1 MTTEDTGIARLAPT
15 RGRSLLAVAGATCA
29 ATMALVALMVTP
41 AQAGRWIVGGMF
53 DDVRF
58 VPVQFLRF
66 LAEPGEGQMT
76 IRCDELAGLWLDA
89 GVEGNGVVPPDL
101 ARGGAIEVSFTFIE
115 PDGPV
120 TIDAV
125 GKLMVR
131 LDGAVLAAIGG
142 PAALP
147 LGPALLGPAERV
159 DITIAGTVRSVPL
172 AEARPDLVALAD
184 QCQAWPR

>member
-1 MTTEDTGIARLAPT
+1 MTKDDATTARVAPK
-15 RGRSLLAVAGATCA
+15 RSRSLRAVTVAACA
-29 ATMALVALMVTP
+29 ATIAVAALTVTP

-58 VPVQFLRF
+58 VPVQFVRF

-76 IRCDELAGLWLDA
+76 IRCDQQAGLWLDA
-89 GVEGNGVVPPDL
+89 GVEGNGVVPPGL
-101 ARGGAIEVSFTFIE
+101 ERGGAIEVGLSFIQ

-120 TIDAV
+120 TINVV

-147 LGPALLGPAERV
+147 LGPALLGPAERIE
-159 DITIAGTVRSVPL
+159 ITIVGAVRSVPL
-172 AEARPDLVALAD
+172 TEAHADLVALAD
-184 QCQAWPR
+184 RCPAWPR

>member
-1 MTTEDTGIARLAPT
+1 MTTEDATIAGVAPT
-15 RGRSLLAVAGATCA
+15 RSRSLLAVAGAACA
-29 ATMALVALMVTP
+29 ATIAVAALMVTP

-76 IRCDELAGLWLDA
+76 IRCDQKAGLWMDA

-101 ARGGAIEVSFTFIE
+101 ERGGAIEVSFTFIE
-115 PDGPV
+115 PNGPV
-120 TIDAV
+120 TINVV

-147 LGPALLGPAERV
+147 LGPALLGPAERI

-172 AEARPDLVALAD
+172 TEAREDLMALAD
-184 QCQAWPR
+184 RCQAWPR